1 MNRDTPPRIGVLAI
15 QGDYAAHAA
24 ALEEAGAIPVEVRK
38 PEQLDGLD
46 GLILPGGES
55 TTLSLLLQ
63 SSGLFE
69 PLGALIA
76 AGFPVFGTCAG
87 LVLLATEVHGGRPDQ
102 RGFGALDCTVLRNG
116 YGRQSQ
122 SAESTVEVE
131 ATLGGPGSMPAVFI
145 RAPMIESVGPEV
157 EVLGWWRA
165 PGDDRRLPVACRQGS
180 VLASAFHPE
189 LTTDRRLH
197 RLFVGMVEAS
207 EPGGARDSVR
217 AETAR

>member
-1 MNRDTPPRIGVLAI
+1 VTIGVLAL
-15 QGDYAAHAA
+15 QGDVREHLS
-24 ALEEAGAIPVEVRK
+24 ALGEIGVACRGVRT
-38 PEQLDGLD
+38 ESDLDGVH
-46 GLILPGGES
+46 GLVLPGGES

-131 ATLGGPGSMPAVFI
+131 ATLGGPESMPAVFI
-145 RAPMIESVGPEV
+145 RAPMIESVGPDV

-165 PGDDRRLPVACRQGS
+165 PSDDRRRPVVCRQGS
-180 VLASAFHPE
+180 VLASAFHPQH
-189 LTTDRRLH
+189 TVDRRLH

-207 EPGGARDSVR
+207 EPAGARSPVR
-217 AETAR
+217 VETAG

>member
-1 MNRDTPPRIGVLAI
+1 MTIGVLAL
-15 QGDYAAHAA
+15 QGDVREHLG
-24 ALEEAGAIPVEVRK
+24 ALGEIGVACRSVRTE
-38 PEQLDGLD
+38 PDLDGVH
-46 GLILPGGES
+46 GLVLPGGES

-116 YGRQSQ
+116 YGRQSR
-122 SAESTVEVE
+122 SAEATVEV
-131 ATLGGPGSMPAVFI
+131 AAALGGPGSMPAVFI

-157 EVLGWWRA
+157 EVLSWWRA
-165 PGDDRRLPVACRQGS
+165 PGADRRLPVACRQGP

-207 EPGGARDSVR
+207 EPAGGRTSVR
-217 AETAR
+217 VEPAR